1 MGFERLKDRINETGI
16 SQRAIADALDTFP
29 STISTK
35 ITNGGVWKLEDIC
48 TICAMLDIPPG
59 EIFLYFLSEDE
70 CVEEVKLTK
79 LYEAIRKQ
87 NGTLKCFANLVGMD
101 KEHLVDCLCGRD
113 EFTVDEVAI
122 IVKTLKNEDF
132 FKINDRK
139 LKQYFC

>member
-59 EIFLYFLSEDE
+59 EIFLSRNSGTDYHITIGVGGIGVAGDESE
-70 CVEEVKLTK
+70 
-79 LYEAIRKQ
+79 
-87 NGTLKCFANLVGMD
+87 
-101 KEHLVDCLCGRD
+101 
-113 EFTVDEVAI
+113 
-122 IVKTLKNEDF
+122 
-132 FKINDRK
+132 
-139 LKQYFC
+139 